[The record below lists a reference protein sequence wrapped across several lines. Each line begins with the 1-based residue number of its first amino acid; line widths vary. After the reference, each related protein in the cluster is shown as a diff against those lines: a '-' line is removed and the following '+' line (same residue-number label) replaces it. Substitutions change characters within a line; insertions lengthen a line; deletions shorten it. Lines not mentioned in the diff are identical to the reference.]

1 MVQRCAS
8 PCPVTSSQSWETV
21 LRGWE
26 RRPCNV
32 SVRQGGISLTLG
44 ILLIDDNEPYRVGVH
59 ALLESGGSV
68 EVRGEGQELRW
79 LEAGTA
85 EEGLRKVQTLQPD
98 IVLVDLRLPDQLGNP
113 NVKVGL
119 DLTKRLLRDF
129 KETKVVIL
137 TVCDDLDLVREALE
151 AGARGYLVKD
161 ADDHKNDLIRT
172 VQAVANDERV
182 LGRPAGDILPRLL
195 RGDVA
200 ADRLPPPFDVL
211 HPVRDKRLCEIALLL
226 GQGLEVKEI
235 AKRLDTPATTI
246 NNQVSELVKRS
257 KKTSRNQ
264 LYYWAGK
271 VLGR

>member
-1 MVQRCAS
+1 M
-8 PCPVTSSQSWETV
+8 
-21 LRGWE
+21 
-26 RRPCNV
+26 
-32 SVRQGGISLTLG
+32 
-44 ILLIDDNEPYRVGVH
+44 IDDNEPYRAGVH
-59 ALLESGGSV
+59 ALLESGGTV
-68 EVRGEGQELRW
+68 DVRGEGQELRW

-113 NVKVGL
+113 NAKVGL
-119 DLTKRLLRDF
+119 DLTKRLLREHKDM
-129 KETKVVIL
+129 KVVIL
-137 TVCDDLDLVREALE
+137 TVCDDVDLVRDALE

-182 LGRPAGDILPRLL
+182 LGRPAGDVLPRIL
-195 RGDVA
+195 RGDVPA
-200 ADRLPPPFDVL
+200 GTMPPPFDKL

-226 GQGLEVKEI
+226 GEGLEVKEI
-235 AKRLDTPATTI
+235 ARRLNSSEATV
-246 NNQVSELVKRS
+246 NNQISELVKRLGMS
-257 KKTSRNQ
+257 SRNQ